1 MHIPFVAYW
10 PKQIPAG
17 TQSDALVSALDI
29 LPTALK
35 AAGIAIPAE
44 MRVDGKDIL
53 PVLAGKEQTSP
64 HQYMYWAGP
73 GQSITAMRISHSGM
87 TTGNGSLTNIN
98 RRLK

>member
-1 MHIPFVAYW
+1 MPMNGMDRGHKGQMYNGGVHIPFVAYW

-53 PVLAGKEQTSP
+53 PVLAGKETNLAASI
-64 HQYMYWAGP
+64 YVLGWAG
-73 GQSITAMRISHSGM
+73 GKALQR
-87 TTGNGSLTNIN
+87 
-98 RRLK
+98 

>member
-53 PVLAGKEQTSP
+53 PVLAGKEKP
-64 HQYMYWAGP
+64 HRINICTGP
-73 GQSITAMRISHSGM
+73 GRGKALQR
-87 TTGNGSLTNIN
+87 
-98 RRLK
+98 